1 MEISEELLTEAI
13 QILNEVV
20 ERVDAH
26 SELGWKAW
34 VLKLKLDN
42 YKNAQQEDTT

>member
-13 QILNEVV
+13 QILNKVV
-20 ERVDAH
+20 EQMDIH
-26 SELGWKAW
+26 SELGWEAW

-42 YKNAQQEDTT
+42 YKNTQLEGTT

>member
-13 QILNEVV
+13 QILNEAI
-20 ERVDAH
+20 ERMDAH
-26 SELGWKAW
+26 SELGWEAW

-42 YKNAQQEDTT
+42 YKNTQLEDTT